1 MGYVNESVLNSM
13 PHVHL
18 FAIHDT
24 HFVWKM
30 LYFSSCCLSLAVVIW
45 VQGALVT
52 LASTKTALVE
62 LQVTSIAG
70 CWEITIFTRRLHHG

>member
-1 MGYVNESVLNSM
+1 MGYVNESVLNSIYL
-13 PHVHL
+13 L
-18 FAIHDT
+18 FMT
-24 HFVWKM
+24 HILCGKCYIFPLVV
-30 LYFSSCCLSLAVVIW
+30 SPAVVIW